1 MAEALLRHHAGEHF
15 AVFSAGTDPKG
26 VNPFTCDV
34 LDEIGVSH
42 SGQYSKHVN
51 EYLGKVNF
59 DYFITVCDH
68 AAENC
73 PIFPGAGTRIQWS
86 FDDPAAAT
94 GSYAEQLQAFRYVRD
109 EIDAKIVEWLA
120 QFNV

>member
-1 MAEALLRHHAGEHF
+1 MAEALLRHRAGEHF

-26 VNPFTCDV
+26 VNPFTRDA

-42 SGQYSKHVN
+42 AGQYSKHVN
-51 EYLGKVNF
+51 AYLGKINF

-73 PIFPGAGTRIQWS
+73 PIFPGTGTRIQWS

-94 GSYAEQLQAFRYVRD
+94 GSYDDKLQSFRRVRD
-109 EIDAKIVEWLA
+109 EIDAKIAAWLT
-120 QFNV
+120 QFNT